1 MSGKIRVLI
10 VEDSALMR
18 KILGDI
24 ILSDPMLEVVGNA
37 RTGREAVEKITNLT
51 PDVVTLDLNIP
62 ELDGL
67 AVIEETMKKC
77 PTRFIMISAHTQQGA
92 SSTIKAL
99 AAGAIDF
106 IPKHSGEISLDML
119 KFSEEIITKIK
130 MAAEVNLQDYLA
142 NLKTTNSV
150 CATEKIVVP
159 ELKKIV
165 VIGASTGGP
174 KIVLQIMR
182 ALPEDLPAAF
192 LVVQHLP
199 EGFTQSF
206 AERISWESRLKA
218 KEVQDGDV
226 VSANKVY
233 VAAAG
238 FHMVIEK
245 RAAAAGAELLLRLNK
260 NPMVNFVRPSI
271 TVTMDSAAQVFCPD
285 VIGVILTGMGKD
297 GLEGARVIKERGGKI
312 FAQDQAT
319 STIFGM
325 PKAVIN
331 GGLADKV
338 LPADEIAAEI
348 VRAIKGA

>member
-1 MSGKIRVLI
+1 MPGKIRVLI
-10 VEDSALMR
+10 VDDSALMR

-24 ILSDPMLEVVGNA
+24 ISRDPLLEMIGCA
-37 RTGREAVEKITNLT
+37 KTGREALDKIAQLS

-67 AVIEETMKKC
+67 AVIEEAMKKC

-92 SSTIKAL
+92 SATIKAL

-106 IPKHSGEISLDML
+106 IPKHSGEISLDMG
-119 KFSEEIITKIK
+119 KFSEEITTKIK
-130 MAAEVNLQDYLA
+130 MVAEVNLEEYLA
-142 NLKTTNSV
+142 NLKTFYPSV
-150 CATEKIVVP
+150 PLEKISGP
-159 ELKKIV
+159 GLKKIV

-192 LVVQHLP
+192 LIVQHFP

-218 KEVQDGDV
+218 KEAQDGDV
-226 VSANKVY
+226 ISASKAY

-245 RAAAAGAELLLRLNK
+245 KTTALGNELVLRLNK
-260 NPMVNFVRPSI
+260 NPQVNFVRPSV

-297 GLEGARVIKERGGKI
+297 GLEGARAIKERGGKI
-312 FAQDQAT
+312 FAQDQST

-338 LPADEIAAEI
+338 LPATEIASEI
-348 VRAIKGA
+348 IRAIKGV